1 MATVTELEYDIVE
14 ADTTA
19 DLIEQMNKLQVEGWT
34 PHGSLVYSNSAVYSR
49 LMQPVTRKVLS
60 SRPNW
65 TGE

>member
-34 PHGSLVYSNSAVYSR
+34 PHGSLVNSNSAVYSR